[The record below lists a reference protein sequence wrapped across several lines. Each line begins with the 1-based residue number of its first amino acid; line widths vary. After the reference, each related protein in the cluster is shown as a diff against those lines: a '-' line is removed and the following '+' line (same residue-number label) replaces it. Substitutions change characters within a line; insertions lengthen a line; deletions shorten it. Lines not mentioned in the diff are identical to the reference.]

1 MEDIGKFAASG
12 GISTAMIAGL
22 YILYKCCYRRKIRSK
37 CCGGEMSVSDEPSPS
52 ETKPHIFT
60 DDRDAANSGSGAT
73 KN

>member
-22 YILYKCCYRRKIRSK
+22 YLMYKCCYRKKIRSK
-37 CCGGEMSVSDEPSPS
+37 CCGGEMSVSDEPSPDG
-52 ETKPHIFT
+52 TKPHIFT
-60 DDRDAANSGSGAT
+60 DNRDATSTGGGSA